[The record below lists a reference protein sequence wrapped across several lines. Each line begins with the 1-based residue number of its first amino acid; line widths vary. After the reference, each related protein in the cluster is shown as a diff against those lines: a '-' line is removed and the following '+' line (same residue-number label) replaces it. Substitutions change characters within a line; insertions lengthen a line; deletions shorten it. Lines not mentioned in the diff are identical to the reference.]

1 MVFLSSVSLLFLK
14 SRNRAAFFFLVNFVV
29 NGLGESGKNVLD
41 LVHFLV
47 FPHEYIRN

>member
-29 NGLGESGKNVLD
+29 NGLDEYGKNVLD
-41 LVHFLV
+41 LVHFFG
-47 FPHEYIRN
+47 FPA